1 MNTIKRT
8 LLQKL
13 KILLFHKDVRVTQG
27 GVYSEVRSF
36 DFSSYYPES
45 DYIQYSEPPLENVY
59 DIRDFG
65 ARAGDEGF
73 DCAPAINAAIK
84 AACATGGTVL
94 VRDGEYTTTE
104 MNL

>member
-73 DCAPAINAAIK
+73 DCAPGNK
-84 AACATGGTVL
+84 RCDQSCLRNRRYGACAGWGI
-94 VRDGEYTTTE
+94 YFF
-104 MNL
+104 